1 MVFINSIFNSMI
13 QHNNLCRREKTKKN
27 RRVKLLDVPP
37 ITVPNQIH
45 YEYGNNL
52 PNYCMQTPFPISND
66 FCLHNQQFL
75 NLTLQPYPNNTHY
88 EEYVPMDFDIVQI
101 FPQFL
106 LKMEMLLLK
115 NIKTPKMNELSNIF

>member
-88 EEYVPMDFDIVQI
+88 EEYVPMDFDIVQRGNLSSI
-101 FPQFL
+101 SF
-106 LKMEMLLLK
+106 K
-115 NIKTPKMNELSNIF
+115 NGNVVIEKHQNTENE